1 MTVENCTLAIKID
14 IDTLKGYREGL
25 PRLLDI
31 LKAHGVRASIFFS
44 MGPDESGK
52 ALRRI
57 FRRGFLAKML
67 RTRAPSTYGLRTLF
81 YGTLLPAP
89 MIVSSEPSLLCRALD
104 EGHECGIH
112 AWNHVLWQD
121 RLPRMTPDVI
131 RHEFGMA
138 VELFQRVSGA
148 RPSCC
153 AAPGWQATP
162 DSLAVQDEL
171 GFAYCSDTRGSAPFL
186 PRMGGRTFQTPQVP
200 STLPT
205 LDEVLG
211 RDGVSAANAADHYL
225 DLLEP
230 GLNVLTIH
238 TEMEGGAMSGVFNA
252 FMNACSEGALTFMT
266 LGEAL
271 AASLPLPEADV
282 EMRPIPGRAGTV
294 ATQVV

>member
-31 LKAHGVRASIFFS
+31 LKAHGARASIFFS

-57 FRRGFLAKML
+57 FRKGFLTKML

-89 MIVSSEPSLLCRALD
+89 MIVPSDPSLLCRALD

-121 RLPRMTPDVI
+121 RLPRMTQDVI
-131 RHEFGMA
+131 RHELGMA
-138 VELFQRVSGA
+138 MELFQMVSGV

-153 AAPGWQATP
+153 AAPGWQVTP

-186 PRMGGRTFQTPQVP
+186 PRMGGQTFRTPQVP

-205 LDEVLG
+205 LDELLG

-252 FMNACSEGALTFMT
+252 FLNACSEGALTFMT

-282 EMRPIPGRAGTV
+282 EMCPIPGRAGTV
-294 ATQVV
+294 ATQVI

>member
-31 LKAHGVRASIFFS
+31 LKAHGARASIFFS

-57 FRRGFLAKML
+57 FRRGFLTKML

-89 MIVSSEPSLLCRALD
+89 MIVPSDPSLLCRALD

-121 RLPRMTPDVI
+121 RLSRMTRDAI
-131 RHEFGMA
+131 RHELGMA
-138 VELFQRVSGA
+138 MELFRTVSGA
-148 RPSCC
+148 RASCC
-153 AAPGWQATP
+153 AAPGWQVTP

-186 PRMGGRTFQTPQVP
+186 PRMEGQTFRTPQVP

>member
-57 FRRGFLAKML
+57 FRKGFLTKML

-89 MIVSSEPSLLCRALD
+89 MIVPSDPSLLCRALD

-121 RLPRMTPDVI
+121 RLPRMTQDVI
-131 RHEFGMA
+131 RHELGMA
-138 VELFQRVSGA
+138 MELFQMVSGV

-153 AAPGWQATP
+153 AAPGWQVTP

-186 PRMGGRTFQTPQVP
+186 PRMGGQTFRTPQVP

-205 LDEVLG
+205 LDELLG
-211 RDGVSAANAADHYL
+211 REGVSAENAADYYL

-238 TEMEGGAMSGVFNA
+238 TEMEGGVMSEAFNA
-252 FMNACSEGALTFMT
+252 FMDACSEGALTFMT

-282 EMRPIPGRAGTV
+282 EMCPIPGRAGTV
-294 ATQVV
+294 ATQVI

>member
-31 LKAHGVRASIFFS
+31 LKAHGVRASVFFS

-57 FRRGFLAKML
+57 FRKGFLTKML

-89 MIVSSEPSLLCRALD
+89 MIVPSDPSLLCRALD

-121 RLPRMTPDVI
+121 RLPRMTRDVI
-131 RHEFGMA
+131 RHELGMA
-138 VELFQRVSGA
+138 MELFQMVSGV

-153 AAPGWQATP
+153 AAPGWQVTP

-186 PRMGGRTFQTPQVP
+186 PRMGGQTFRTPQVP

-211 RDGVSAANAADHYL
+211 RDGVSAENAADHYL

-238 TEMEGGAMSGVFNA
+238 TEMEGGVMSEAFNA
-252 FMNACSEGALTFMT
+252 FMDACSEGALTFMT

-271 AASLPLPEADV
+271 AASRPLPEADV

-294 ATQVV
+294 ATQAN

>member
-31 LKAHGVRASIFFS
+31 LKAHGARASIFFS

-57 FRRGFLAKML
+57 FRKGFLTKML

-89 MIVSSEPSLLCRALD
+89 MIVPSDPSLLCRALD

-121 RLPRMTPDVI
+121 RLPRMTRDVI
-131 RHEFGMA
+131 RHELGMA
-138 VELFQRVSGA
+138 MELFQTVSGV

-153 AAPGWQATP
+153 AAPGWQVTP

-186 PRMGGRTFQTPQVP
+186 PRIGGQTFRTPQVP

-205 LDEVLG
+205 LDELLG
-211 RDGVSAANAADHYL
+211 REGVSAENAADHYL

-238 TEMEGGAMSGVFNA
+238 TEMEGGVMSEAFNA
-252 FMNACSEGALTFMT
+252 FMDACSEGALTFMT

-271 AASLPLPEADV
+271 AACLLYTSPSPRDA
-282 EMRPIPGRAGTV
+282 
-294 ATQVV
+294 

>member
-31 LKAHGVRASIFFS
+31 LKAHGARASIFFS

-57 FRRGFLAKML
+57 FRKGFLTKML

-89 MIVSSEPSLLCRALD
+89 MIVPSDPSLLCRALD

-121 RLPRMTPDVI
+121 RLPRMTQDVI
-131 RHEFGMA
+131 RHELGMA
-138 VELFQRVSGA
+138 MELFQMVSGV

-153 AAPGWQATP
+153 AAPGWQVTP

-186 PRMGGRTFQTPQVP
+186 PRIGGQTFRTPQVP

-205 LDEVLG
+205 LDELLG
-211 RDGVSAANAADHYL
+211 REGVSAENAADYYL

-238 TEMEGGAMSGVFNA
+238 TEMEGGVMSEAFNA
-252 FMNACSEGALTFMT
+252 FMDACSEGALTFMT

-271 AASLPLPEADV
+271 AASLPLPAADV
-282 EMRPIPGRAGTV
+282 EMLPIPGRAGTV
-294 ATQVV
+294 ATQAN

>member
-31 LKAHGVRASIFFS
+31 LKAHGARASIFFS

-57 FRRGFLAKML
+57 FRKGFLTKML

-89 MIVSSEPSLLCRALD
+89 MIVPSDPSLLCRALD

-121 RLPRMTPDVI
+121 RLPRMTQDVI
-131 RHEFGMA
+131 RHELGMA
-138 VELFQRVSGA
+138 MELFQMVSGV

-153 AAPGWQATP
+153 AAPGWQVTP

-171 GFAYCSDTRGSAPFL
+171 GFAYCSDTRGSVPFL
-186 PRMGGRTFQTPQVP
+186 PRMEGQTFRTPQVP

-211 RDGVSAANAADHYL
+211 RDGVSAENAADHYL

-252 FMNACSEGALTFMT
+252 FLNACSEGALTFMT

-282 EMRPIPGRAGTV
+282 EMCPIPGRAGTV
-294 ATQVV
+294 ATQVI